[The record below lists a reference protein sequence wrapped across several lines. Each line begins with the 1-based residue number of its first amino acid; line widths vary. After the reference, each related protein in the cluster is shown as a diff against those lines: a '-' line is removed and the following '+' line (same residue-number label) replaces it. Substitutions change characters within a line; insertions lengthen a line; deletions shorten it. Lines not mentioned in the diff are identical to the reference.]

1 MIKKE
6 LSNVFI
12 SLPVNQL
19 LKKNELTSLIST
31 LLVKMETDTGMM
43 QELQREIEIYD
54 DVRGR
59 LREQVQRIQDAND
72 SIKKTLSLIKRI
84 PRMIRVASWNI
95 KRFQTRGKVSDEI
108 IERVSATIIEN
119 EFDVIAIQ
127 EVGVYQIE
135 KLKENNCIEKL
146 VDALNNESEE
156 EWKYTI
162 SCQNIHQEYGAFVWN
177 TGGAPC
183 LNLKRSYI
191 INLNFTID
199 QQIEQASNRKYFV
212 GEFQVGKWTFSLV
225 SIHLV
230 KDIIDQECCMLP
242 LVITIAKIMQEQ
254 DVVLLGDFNC
264 ILPARVLG
272 KVGYESLFHNTAQS
286 ECFDDILIHSDL
298 RIISYVQHK
307 MAHIKGPKS
316 RRLLEDIAIVSDHF
330 PIYAD
335 FY

>member
-1 MIKKE
+1 M
-6 LSNVFI
+6 
-12 SLPVNQL
+12 
-19 LKKNELTSLIST
+19 
-31 LLVKMETDTGMM
+31 
-43 QELQREIEIYD
+43 
-54 DVRGR
+54 
-59 LREQVQRIQDAND
+59 
-72 SIKKTLSLIKRI
+72 
-84 PRMIRVASWNI
+84 
-95 KRFQTRGKVSDEI
+95 
-108 IERVSATIIEN
+108 
-119 EFDVIAIQ
+119 
-127 EVGVYQIE
+127 YQIE
-135 KLKENNCIEKL
+135 KLKEHNCIEKV

-156 EWKYTI
+156 DWKYTI

-183 LNLKRSYI
+183 LNLKCSYI

-199 QQIEQASNRKYFV
+199 QQIEHISYRKYFV
-212 GEFQVGKWTFSLV
+212 GEFHVGRWTFSLV
-225 SIHLV
+225 SIHLA
-230 KDIIDQECCMLP
+230 KDIIDQECHMLP
-242 LVITIAKIMQEQ
+242 LVITAAKIMQEQ

-264 ILPARVLG
+264 IPPDRVLG